1 MKDQTQP
8 IRVTRTDKHR
18 SPEQVRKLGRALIA
32 LARTRLEAEAQAQA
46 EAAASR
52 RKRAEERATPPT
64 GDAA

>member
-1 MKDQTQP
+1 MKDRKQP
-8 IRVTRTDKHR
+8 VRVTRTDKRR

-32 LARTRLEAEAQAQA
+32 LARAQLEAEAQAQA

-52 RKRAEERATPPT
+52 RKRSEDRTIPPT